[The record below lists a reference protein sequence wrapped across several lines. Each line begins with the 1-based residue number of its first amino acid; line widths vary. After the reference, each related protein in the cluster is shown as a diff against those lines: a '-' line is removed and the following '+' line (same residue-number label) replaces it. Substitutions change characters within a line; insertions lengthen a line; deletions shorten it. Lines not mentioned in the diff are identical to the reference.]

1 MRLPRFRLRITVR
14 RLMVAV
20 AVVAL
25 LIGVG
30 VEVERRRERYS
41 RLARQHAVVRD
52 ELHKFLMIVPPS
64 ASVEFF
70 GDRKAIA
77 ALVGYHGRLKEKY
90 ERAARDPWFPVEPD
104 PPEPK

>member
-1 MRLPRFRLRITVR
+1 MRLPRFRFRFTVR

-20 AVVAL
+20 AIVAVV
-25 LIGVG
+25 IGIG
-30 VEVERRRERYS
+30 VEVARRRGRYT

-77 ALVGYHGRLKEKY
+77 ALVGYHGRMKEKY
-90 ERAARDPWFPVEPD
+90 ERAARDPWLPVEPD
-104 PPEPK
+104 PPEPR